1 MKVRFLLGVLFNC
14 LNPMTY
20 KELLDKLDTL
30 PLDSPEYKEI
40 RKKILE
46 IDFREELAQ
55 EFGKMAFDTI
65 EE

>member
-1 MKVRFLLGVLFNC
+1 
-14 LNPMTY
+14 MTY

-46 IDFREELAQ
+46 IDFRQELAQ

>member
-1 MKVRFLLGVLFNC
+1 
-14 LNPMTY
+14 MTY

-40 RKKILE
+40 RNKIFE
-46 IDFREELAQ
+46 IDFREELAE
-55 EFGKMAFDTI
+55 EFGKMAFDS